1 MMSRRTA
8 RAVLPPLF
16 ALGLVAFVVRP
27 MDAPVLRT
35 DSRTLAS
42 TYSAP
47 AAPATVVGVT
57 VPVVAFTEHLTVT
70 EGRLRTPVLVST
82 SAPTGV
88 ASVVGLTGCSVA
100 ARPGV
105 VAWLDCAYD
114 GDGSALTVKVELAG
128 GVVYT
133 HTLEP
138 SGV

>member
-27 MDAPVLRT
+27 VETAALRT
-35 DSRTLAS
+35 DTRILAS
-42 TYSAP
+42 TFSAP
-47 AAPATVVGVT
+47 TAPATVVGAT
-57 VPVVAFTEHLTVT
+57 VPVVAFTEHVTVT
-70 EGRLRTPVLVST
+70 DGRLRTPVLVST

-88 ASVVGLTGCSVA
+88 ASVVGLSGCSVP

-114 GDGSALTVKVELAG
+114 GDGSALTVRVELAG

-133 HTLEP
+133 HTVEP
-138 SGV
+138 RGV